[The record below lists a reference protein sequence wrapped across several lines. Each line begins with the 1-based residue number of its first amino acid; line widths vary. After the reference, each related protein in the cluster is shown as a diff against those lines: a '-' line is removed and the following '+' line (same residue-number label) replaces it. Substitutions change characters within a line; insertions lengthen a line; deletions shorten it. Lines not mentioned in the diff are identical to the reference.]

1 MIESTAFLA
10 LALLYTFINRDEP
23 FEINAVFAIVFTAIY
38 LAVYL
43 LVSPQLEITPKHLG
57 GIFGYVPIVSFAAI
71 LFPQLNSHSPIQ
83 VTRFFGWLGLV
94 VVLLILCILKL
105 FVW

>member
-1 MIESTAFLA
+1 MVELTAFLA
-10 LALLYTFINRDEP
+10 LTLFYVFVNRAEP
-23 FEINAVFAIVFTAIY
+23 FEISVVFAIGFTAIY

-43 LVSPQLEITPKHLG
+43 LVPPKLEIISRYLG
-57 GIFGYVPIVSFAAI
+57 GIFGYVPMVSLAAI
-71 LFPQLNSHSPIQ
+71 MFPQFNSRSPVQ
-83 VTRFFGWLGLV
+83 VTRFFGWLGLI